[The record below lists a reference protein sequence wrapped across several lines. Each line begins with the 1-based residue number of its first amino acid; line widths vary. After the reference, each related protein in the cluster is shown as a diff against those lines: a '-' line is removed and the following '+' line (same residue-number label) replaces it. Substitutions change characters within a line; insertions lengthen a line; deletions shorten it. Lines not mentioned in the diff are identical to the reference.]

1 MARQTVTC
9 VLTGIALLGTVVFG
23 QSSTSTKA
31 AADKASASAKASADK
46 WSVPRTPDGHPDF
59 QGVWAN
65 NGMTPLE
72 RPKQFGLRATMTDAE
87 LADLK
92 RRATT
97 LIDGGDAFFADE
109 LITAA
114 IDGKTKF
121 SSSDTQV
128 GNYDQTWLSD
138 RVWDNRTSFII
149 DPPDGRIPAPAPGA
163 AERARA
169 QAVAQQGRGP
179 ADKRQ

>member
-1 MARQTVTC
+1 MRPRIVTSA
-9 VLTGIALLGTVVFG
+9 VIVAALAVGLSG
-23 QSSTSTKA
+23 QA
-31 AADKASASAKASADK
+31 ANNSA

-109 LITAA
+109 LIHRRDRRQDEVQLQRYAGRQLRPDVVVGPRVGQPHIA
-114 IDGKTKF
+114 HRRSAGRPDSG
-121 SSSDTQV
+121 SSAWRGGART
-128 GNYDQTWLSD
+128 
-138 RVWDNRTSFII
+138 RTS
-149 DPPDGRIPAPAPGA
+149 
-163 AERARA
+163 
-169 QAVAQQGRGP
+169 RGP
-179 ADKRQ
+179 AGQRTGG